1 MDSHRLSLYFSS
13 ATVVVA
19 ASVVAIVLAV
29 SLDAGGDGHLDLSRL
44 RGVALL
50 VSATI
55 LAVSLYVALRS
66 LAAVRAVDR
75 EDDAAPGET
84 ISSPLGLQSTGG
96 PDEAVLERLS
106 EDERA
111 LYDMVLGAGG
121 EMLQMNIVASKVFS
135 KAKVTRTLDKLEDRG
150 LVVRERHGMT
160 NRVRLIR

>member
-1 MDSHRLSLYFSS
+1 VDSHRLSLYFSS

-19 ASVVAIVLAV
+19 ASVVAIVLVA
-29 SLDAGGDGHLDLSRL
+29 SFDAGRDGQIDLSRL
-44 RGVALL
+44 RGVVLL
-50 VSATI
+50 ASAAI

-66 LAAVRAVDR
+66 LTAARAASR
-75 EDDAAPGET
+75 EEDAAPGET
-84 ISSPLGLQSTGG
+84 GATPPDRRSAEG